1 MLIHFKKMQGIKK
14 SILFATIIIIV
25 QPALG
30 MIMEQYE
37 YRITSTI
44 NARDIE
50 VTFGGQ
56 TITIKKPAKPIKVAA
71 PFSPT
76 VDFIFPENKENTY
89 SVPRI
94 NLPGDLLIRIMK
106 FAEGE
111 YTITLSSDETGEEE
125 ITHIDVP
132 VDVQ

>member
-1 MLIHFKKMQGIKK
+1 MLAHFKKMQGIKK
-14 SILFATIIIIV
+14 SILFAMIIIIA
-25 QPALG
+25 QPVRG

-37 YRITSTI
+37 YTITS
-44 NARDIE
+44 NARGIE
-50 VTFGGQ
+50 VLCGGQ
-56 TITIKKPAKPIKVAA
+56 IIAIKKASKTIKVAA

-76 VDFIFPENKENTY
+76 VDFVFPENKKNTY

-111 YTITLSSDETGEEE
+111 YSITLSSEETGEQE
-125 ITHIDVP
+125 ITHIDI
-132 VDVQ
+132 Q